1 MFNIVVLVLASAI
14 ALVGMA
20 IKGWCYDGAANLGD
34 IIDFKFVAITVDI
47 IKDGVFI
54 YFLLYFLLYGFK

>member
-14 ALVGMA
+14 ALVGMV
-20 IKGWCYDGAANLGD
+20 IKYWCYDGVVNIGN
-34 IIDFKFVAITVDI
+34 IIDFKLIAITIDI

>member
-14 ALVGMA
+14 ALVGIV
-20 IKGWCYDGAANLGD
+20 IKSWCYDGVANLGD
-34 IIDFKFVAITVDI
+34 IIDFKFVAITIDI

-54 YFLLYFLLYGFK
+54 YYLLYFLLYGFK

>member
-14 ALVGMA
+14 ALVGIV
-20 IKGWCYDGAANLGD
+20 IKGWCYDGVANLGD

-47 IKDGVFI
+47 IKDVVFI
-54 YFLLYFLLYGFK
+54 YCLLYFLLYGFK